1 MPKANAAPKAAA
13 PDQSDAAEQE
23 LQKVEAAAHELHPL
37 LSQGNDVAP
46 ITRGELKMIVADLLA
61 KLAGGAPIS
70 IASAVDPAVVTD
82 LAHQIN
88 TESASRG
95 ALTIVVSDHMSDNGI
110 HHSEDDIIQ
119 LVRRE
124 LMNQATASAAPA
136 PAPAPAAP
144 SAPAAGG
151 VDLAKGVEQMAAL
164 GLKELKELAKRNN
177 FDTTSIADQTDVEL
191 WRQFVTA
198 CLNTAK
204 A

>member
-1 MPKANAAPKAAA
+1 MPKANAATAAA
-13 PDQSDAAEQE
+13 NTDAAEQE
-23 LQKVEAAAHELHPL
+23 MQKVEAAAHELHPL

-95 ALTIVVSDHMSDNGI
+95 ALTMVVSDHMSDNGI

-124 LMNQATASAAPA
+124 LMNQATASA
-136 PAPAPAAP
+136 APAAP

>member
-1 MPKANAAPKAAA
+1 MPKANAATAAA
-13 PDQSDAAEQE
+13 NTDAAEQE
-23 LQKVEAAAHELHPL
+23 MQKVEAAAHELHPL

-88 TESASRG
+88 VESASRG
-95 ALTIVVSDHMSDNGI
+95 ALTMVVSDHMSDNGI

-124 LMNQATASAAPA
+124 LMNQATASA
-136 PAPAPAAP
+136 APAAP

-177 FDTTSIADQTDVEL
+177 FDTTSIADQTDVDL

>member
-1 MPKANAAPKAAA
+1 MPKANAATAAA
-13 PDQSDAAEQE
+13 NTDAAEQE
-23 LQKVEAAAHELHPL
+23 MQKVEAAAHELHPL

-46 ITRGELKMIVADLLA
+46 ITRGELKMIVADLLT

-70 IASAVDPAVVTD
+70 LASSAPAVDPAAVTD

-124 LMNQATASAAPA
+124 LMNQARASA
-136 PAPAPAAP
+136 APAAP
-144 SAPAAGG
+144 SAPAPDGAY
-151 VDLAKGVEQMAAL
+151 LARGVEQMAAL
-164 GLKELKELAKRNN
+164 DLDELKELAKQFN

>member
-1 MPKANAAPKAAA
+1 MPKANAATAAA
-13 PDQSDAAEQE
+13 NTDAAEQE
-23 LQKVEAAAHELHPL
+23 MQKVEAAAHELHPL

-46 ITRGELKMIVADLLA
+46 VTRGELKMIVADLLA
-61 KLAGGAPIS
+61 KLAGGAPIT
-70 IASAVDPAVVTD
+70 IASAVDPAAVTD

-88 TESASRG
+88 VESASRG
-95 ALTIVVSDHMSDNGI
+95 ALTMVVSDHMGDNGI
-110 HHSEDDIIQ
+110 HHSDDDIIQ
-119 LVRRE
+119 LIRHE
-124 LMNQATASAAPA
+124 LMNQAKASA
-136 PAPAPAAP
+136 APAPAAP
-144 SAPAAGG
+144 SAPAPDGA
-151 VDLAKGVEQMAAL
+151 DLAKGVEQMAAL

>member
-1 MPKANAAPKAAA
+1 MPKAKAADA
-13 PDQSDAAEQE
+13 ANTDAAEQE
-23 LQKVEAAAHELHPL
+23 MQKVEAAAHELHPL

-46 ITRGELKMIVADLLA
+46 ITRGELKMIVADLLT
-61 KLAGGAPIS
+61 KLAGGAPIT
-70 IASAVDPAVVTD
+70 IASSAPAVDPAAVTD

-110 HHSEDDIIQ
+110 HHSDADIIQ
-119 LVRRE
+119 LIRNE
-124 LMNQATASAAPA
+124 LLNAHLMATEASA
-136 PAPAPAAP
+136 APAAP

>member
-1 MPKANAAPKAAA
+1 MPKANAATASANT
-13 PDQSDAAEQE
+13 DAAEQE
-23 LQKVEAAAHELHPL
+23 MQKVEAAAHELHPL

-136 PAPAPAAP
+136 AP

>member
-1 MPKANAAPKAAA
+1 MPKAKAADA
-13 PDQSDAAEQE
+13 ANTDAAEQE
-23 LQKVEAAAHELHPL
+23 MQKVEAAAHELHPL

-61 KLAGGAPIS
+61 KLAGGAPIT
-70 IASAVDPAVVTD
+70 IASSAPAVDPAAVTD

-124 LMNQATASAAPA
+124 LMNQARASA
-136 PAPAPAAP
+136 APAAP
-144 SAPAAGG
+144 SAPAPDGAY
-151 VDLAKGVEQMAAL
+151 LARGVEQMAAL
-164 GLKELKELAKRNN
+164 DLDELKELAKQFN
-177 FDTTSIADQTDVEL
+177 FDTTSIADQTDVGL

-198 CLNTAK
+198 CFNTAK

>member
-1 MPKANAAPKAAA
+1 MPKANAATAAA
-13 PDQSDAAEQE
+13 NTDAAEQE
-23 LQKVEAAAHELHPL
+23 MQKVEAAAHELHPL

-88 TESASRG
+88 VESASRG
-95 ALTIVVSDHMSDNGI
+95 ALTMVVSDHMGDNGI

-136 PAPAPAAP
+136 AP

-151 VDLAKGVEQMAAL
+151 VDLAKGGEQMAAL
-164 GLKELKELAKRNN
+164 GLDELKELAKRNN